1 MSYMSTISKNYS
13 LYNTSYISIL
23 YIYISHNVQ
32 FLERRFDIKERP
44 VKCHETNS
52 EVRMILCYYN
62 HQLVIV

>member
-23 YIYISHNVQ
+23 YICTYIYLLFNVQ
-32 FLERRFDIKERP
+32 FLERRFDIKGRL

-62 HQLVIV
+62 H